1 MRVVLDTVVLVR
13 ALMAP
18 HGWWGRL
25 LFDHGDSYDMLVSA
39 AIVAEYLEVINRP
52 ALVAKY
58 RTIATRDLRTV
69 RARIAAALVV
79 QPAATPRVSRDPADD
94 KVLAAALAG
103 SANYIVSEDAD
114 LLTLGSYEGIQIVS
128 AETFL
133 RLLEEPGERRW

>member
-1 MRVVLDTVVLVR
+1 M
-13 ALMAP
+13 
-18 HGWWGRL
+18 